1 MSKRRYRKH
10 SASNYLFSEVP
21 VVKVP
26 RSTFPS
32 PSTWSGT
39 IEPDYMIPIFC
50 RLFYPGDTIKI
61 PYRALVR
68 LNSAPVVPVMDD
80 LYLDTLWFAV
90 PPRLVWDNWSNFLG
104 EHQDTSDILE
114 PNDYTIPQLVAP
126 ETGFGFETLMDYS
139 GVNPLTPGAS
149 VSSLPYRCMLK
160 AYNDWVR
167 DENLIDPLDYPTGD
181 TGDSVE
187 MYQLFKRAKVHDYF
201 TSCLP
206 WPQKGP
212 SVVLPIGDFAPVIGD
227 GNTLGLTNGSSDF
240 TISQFAGNYD
250 YMRLSDSPVPGS
262 PVSSSGPVGGTNA
275 TGAFGVS
282 TDPSHSGI
290 HADLSGAS
298 GITVNIFRDFF
309 ATQRLLEKDARSG
322 TRLPEII
329 EGHFGVK
336 SSDARLQYAELLYT
350 RSDRFTVNPVA
361 QTSATMSGQTPQ
373 GNLAAYMVGST
384 SGQGP
389 IKSFTE
395 HTYVIGFACI
405 RTSNKYQYGIPREF
419 SYKTRLDFYWPVFS
433 HLGEQAVLNKEIYA
447 QGPDVKDDQGRV
459 VDDLPFGYQERWAEM
474 RYSPSLITGKLRS
487 NYADAPDSTGSL
499 DVWHLAPKWDQLPEL
514 NQSFIESN
522 VPIKRL
528 TSVTSE
534 PSFIADFYFGA
545 EFTRPLPLYSTPG
558 LVDHY

>member
-1 MSKRRYRKH
+1 MSKKRRYRKH

-32 PSTWSGT
+32 QSTWSGT

-61 PYRALVR
+61 PYRGLVR

-90 PPRLVWDNWSNFLG
+90 PPRLVWDNWSQFLG
-104 EHQDTSDILE
+104 EHQDVSAILE
-114 PNDYTIPQLVAP
+114 PNDFTIPQLVAGDN
-126 ETGFGFETLMDYS
+126 GFGFETLMDYS
-139 GVNPLTPGAS
+139 GVNPLTPGIS
-149 VSSLPYRCMLK
+149 VSALPFRCMLK

-167 DENLIDPLDYPTGD
+167 DENLIDPLDFPTGD
-181 TGDSVE
+181 TGDTPD
-187 MYQLFKRAKVHDYF
+187 MYHLFKRAKVHDYF
-201 TSCLP
+201 TTCLP

-212 SVVLPIGDFAPVIGD
+212 SVVLPLGDLAPVINTPTDSVSPSNLVSPSWYDSTAQLHNSAHSLSTHKFSD
-227 GNTLGLTNGSSDF
+227 GS
-240 TISQFAGNYD
+240 
-250 YMRLSDSPVPGS
+250 
-262 PVSSSGPVGGTNA
+262 GGTSISGSVA
-275 TGAFGVS
+275 E
-282 TDPSHSGI
+282 SGI
-290 HADLSGAS
+290 AYASLSADLSGAS

-309 ATQRLLEKDARSG
+309 ATQRLFEKDARSG

-350 RSDRFTVNPVA
+350 RSDRLFVNPVA
-361 QTSATMSGQTPQ
+361 QTSATQSGGTAQ
-373 GNLAAYMVGST
+373 GNLAAYVVGAQKAS
-384 SGQGP
+384 GP

-419 SYKTRLDFYWPVFS
+419 SYKSRLDFYWPVFS

-447 QGPDVKDDQGRV
+447 QGPNVKDSQGRV

-487 NYADAPDSTGSL
+487 NYADAPNNTGSL
-499 DVWHLAPKWDQLPEL
+499 DVWHLAPKWTQLPEL

-534 PSFIADFYFGA
+534 PAFIADFCFDSV
-545 EFTRPLPLYSTPG
+545 FTRPLPLYSTPG